1 MEILSSHELAKRL
14 AEALKGKTSK
24 RITIEDC
31 KTVLGT
37 LSDVVTEAVVA
48 GEKVRIHGFVDFFAV
63 IKEAGTSRDPRTGET
78 IEVPRRMNFKVKPSR
93 AMKDAVKKAFE
104 ESGK

>member
-1 MEILSSHELAKRL
+1 M
-14 AEALKGKTSK
+14 
-24 RITIEDC
+24 
-31 KTVLGT
+31 LGT